1 MVPLFTFYMAKD
13 KNEIPQPSFSFLG
26 KAVLIADPSP
36 LFRYFESCSRNT
48 LLEQK
53 RKMMKRLENC
63 HLTSNFEK
71 FFSKGFY

>member
-1 MVPLFTFYMAKD
+1 MVPLFTFYTAKD

-26 KAVLIADPSP
+26 KAVLLADPFP
-36 LFRYFESCSRNT
+36 LFRYFEICSTNT
-48 LLEQK
+48 LFEQK
-53 RKMMKRLENC
+53 RMIMKRLKNY